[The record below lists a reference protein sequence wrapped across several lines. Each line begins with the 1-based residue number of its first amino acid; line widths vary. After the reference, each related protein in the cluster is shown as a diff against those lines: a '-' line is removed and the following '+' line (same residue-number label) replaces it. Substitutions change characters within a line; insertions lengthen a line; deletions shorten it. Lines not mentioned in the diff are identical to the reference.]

1 MDNTKTNSICQ
12 YTIQNVFKCL
22 QIAEAIVVF
31 CYPHSSFLLSAVNV
45 EKLDRSTSGK
55 VYLKHIISQW
65 TQSKLH
71 AGLQRKLWV
80 QAGRMRG
87 LHASLT
93 MLLLAVSHGYILC
106 MNFKMGDIFG
116 VKYPFRICTTILNK
130 YVHVFLVTSKI
141 RWYQFQVV
149 IWDYFRQKALK
160 RWEPITRATG
170 LLAPLQLN

>member
-1 MDNTKTNSICQ
+1 MSSNCRGD
-12 YTIQNVFKCL
+12 
-22 QIAEAIVVF
+22 
-31 CYPHSSFLLSAVNV
+31 SSFLLSAVNV
-45 EKLDRSTSGK
+45 KKLDRSTSGA

-65 TQSKLH
+65 TQLQSKLH

-116 VKYPFRICTTILNK
+116 VKYPFWICATILNK
-130 YVHVFLVTSKI
+130 YVHVFLVTSQI

-149 IWDYFRQKALK
+149 IEDYSRQKALK
-160 RWEPITRATG
+160 RWEPITQATG
-170 LLAPLQLN
+170 LLGPLQHLHSGIQIVETTVLHAIMNH